1 MISLHI
7 IRAPHLWVF
16 KLACFG
22 STNVCLLD
30 LALILIFNPF
40 STCQITAYEAWTRP
54 IKIILLSIKSEAEF
68 IIITAFSVKLSL

>member
-40 STCQITAYEAWTRP
+40 FYMSNYC
-54 IKIILLSIKSEAEF
+54 
-68 IIITAFSVKLSL
+68 V